1 MTESKKHK
9 RIETAWPEFG
19 ECAPPPRPAGQEF
32 QNRIDS
38 ALRIMKE
45 RDLTHLVVYA
55 DREHFAN
62 MAYLTGFDPRFEES
76 ILIIGMDK
84 IPLLIVGNE
93 CEGYLTVS
101 PLYNTG
107 KLRHER
113 FQPFSLLNQ
122 PRDKSRFLKLIF
134 SDEGMNRNSF
144 IGCVGWKYFSGSEHP
159 DGAHAIDIPAYIAD
173 TLRELSSPDRVV
185 NATDIFMH
193 PDYGLRTFCSPS
205 EIAYFEFT
213 NILASEGMKRMLLG
227 MREGMIDHD
236 LAKLA
241 EYNGEP
247 MGCYMTMVSD
257 TNRDCGLSSPIGAR
271 IQRGSPFATN
281 VSYWGSNI
289 CRAGWVAQSANDLP
303 ADAQD
308 YATNFAGP
316 YFEVMSEWF
325 GLLKIGTTGD
335 TLSRLISEKLPCDKF
350 GIFLNAGHLI
360 HLEEWLSS
368 PIYPGSG
375 IEIHSGMAMQVDVIP
390 SSQTYFSTRME
401 DGIVIAD
408 KKLRDEIQSQFPACY
423 QRCQKRREFMMK
435 VLGIELPEEILP
447 LSNIPAIVPPFLLK
461 PEMIFAME

>member
-1 MTESKKHK
+1 
-9 RIETAWPEFG
+9 
-19 ECAPPPRPAGQEF
+19 
-32 QNRIDS
+32 
-38 ALRIMKE
+38 
-45 RDLTHLVVYA
+45 
-55 DREHFAN
+55 
-62 MAYLTGFDPRFEES
+62 
-76 ILIIGMDK
+76 
-84 IPLLIVGNE
+84 
-93 CEGYLTVS
+93 
-101 PLYNTG
+101 
-107 KLRHER
+107 
-113 FQPFSLLNQ
+113 
-122 PRDKSRFLKLIF
+122 
-134 SDEGMNRNSF
+134 MNRNSF
-144 IGCVGWKYFSGSEHP
+144 IGCVGWKYFAGSEHP

-173 TLRELSSPDRVV
+173 TLRELSTPDRVV

-193 PDYGLRTFCSPS
+193 PDHGLRTFCSPS

-227 MREGMIDHD
+227 LREGMIDHD

-271 IQRGSPFATN
+271 IQRGAPFATN

-308 YATNFAGP
+308 YVTNFAGP

-325 GLLKIGTTGD
+325 GLLKIGTTGN
-335 TLSRLISEKLPCDKF
+335 TLSRLISEKLPYDKF

-375 IEIHSGMAMQVDVIP
+375 IEIHSRNGHAGGCHTSFQDIFLDP
-390 SSQTYFSTRME
+390 NGRRH
-401 DGIVIAD
+401 
-408 KKLRDEIQSQFPACY
+408 RDRGQEVA
-423 QRCQKRREFMMK
+423 R
-435 VLGIELPEEILP
+435 
-447 LSNIPAIVPPFLLK
+447 
-461 PEMIFAME
+461 